1 MRKGQASI
9 PLAFVLAMA
18 ADASAA
24 SPAEVNGN
32 AIPLEAGALRHLLD
46 RAADA
51 NLIARDMDQSGDRRL
66 PGDKTAQYFPNFPNF
81 PNFFNCFRG
90 NWRNC

>member
-1 MRKGQASI
+1 MRKGSSSL

-24 SPAEVNGN
+24 GLPDATQPDQ
-32 AIPLEAGALRHLLD
+32 PLKAGDLRRLLD
-46 RAADA
+46 RAVDQG
-51 NLIARDMDQSGDRRL
+51 LITRPMDQPGDRRL

-81 PNFFNCFRG
+81 SNCISG
-90 NWRNC
+90 TWRNC